1 MIVRALYLKKFRRVD
16 HFVIFFVRDLTA
28 WMPCATLPGKP
39 CLHQLRFKPNFV
51 IMLKGSYVLVILAS
65 AKEFLTMVL
74 NLHSQPSN
82 H

>member
-39 CLHQLRFKPNFV
+39 LLAPITIQAEFCDYVEGFLRTSDSSF
-51 IMLKGSYVLVILAS
+51 S
-65 AKEFLTMVL
+65 
-74 NLHSQPSN
+74 
-82 H
+82 